1 MRVVYLT
8 AGAGGMYCGSCLRDN
23 ALAAALIRQGRDVL
37 LWPVYS
43 PIRTDDRDVSDS
55 RVVFG
60 GINVYL
66 QHRWRFARKLPR
78 SLARLLDHPLLL
90 KWAMRGAGS
99 TDPKL
104 AAELMATLLL
114 AEEGPHAGEVD
125 ALIEQL
131 KSAGAGIVHLPNA
144 FFVGLARRIKLALNV
159 PVVCTLTGEDILL
172 DKLDATSKANV
183 LALLRERA
191 TDVDTFLSV
200 SNHYTAYAL
209 EHFGVA
215 PDRVE
220 HVPLGIRMDDAS
232 AAEAAPRGTTFTV
245 GYLARICPEKGL
257 HNLIEAFEMLVTE
270 GRDCRLLVAGY
281 LGAGDRAYFRA
292 LEQRVAGGVLRDR
305 VAFLGELDRAEKF
318 AFLRRL
324 DVLSVPTEYKE
335 AKGLYILE
343 AMSQGVPVVQPAHG
357 SFPELIEST
366 GGGILHEP
374 NDAGALA
381 AGLRQ
386 MMDDHELRAR
396 LGAAARQSVRDR
408 HSDEHMAAAA
418 WAAFEAAAARYS
430 QKHAG

>member
-23 ALAAALIRQGRDVL
+23 ALAAALIRRGRDVL

-43 PIRTDDRDVSDS
+43 PIRTDDHDVSDS

-66 QHRWRFARKLPR
+66 QHRWKLARRLPR
-78 SLARLLDHPLLL
+78 RLTRWLDHPRLL

-104 AAELMATLLL
+104 ASELMTTLLQ
-114 AEEGPHAGEVD
+114 AEEGPHVGEID
-125 ALIEQL
+125 ALVEHL
-131 KSAGAGIVHLPNA
+131 RAAGASLVHLPNA
-144 FFVGLARRIKLALNV
+144 FFVGLARRIKAALNV

-172 DKLDATSKANV
+172 DKLAPAARANV

-191 TDVDTFLSV
+191 ADVDGFLSV

-209 EHFGVA
+209 EHFGVQ
-215 PDRVE
+215 PERVRR
-220 HVPLGIRMDDAS
+220 VPLGIAWDDG
-232 AAEAAPRGTTFTV
+232 AAMEARPKEGAFTV

-257 HNLIEAFEMLVTE
+257 HNLIDAFEHLVAE

-281 LGAGDRAYFRA
+281 LGVGDKAYFQA
-292 LEQRVAGGVLRDR
+292 LERRVANGNLRGR
-305 VAFLGELDRAEKF
+305 VAFLGELDRAAKF

-324 DVLSVPTEYKE
+324 DVLSVPTEYRE
-335 AKGLYILE
+335 AKGLYVLE

-374 NDAGALA
+374 NDPVALA

-386 MMDDHELRAR
+386 MMDDHDLRSR
-396 LGAAARQSVRDR
+396 LGATGRQSIRDK
-408 HSDEHMAAAA
+408 HTDEHMADAA
-418 WAAFEAAAARYS
+418 WAAFEAIAAEY
-430 QKHAG
+430 KG

>member
-23 ALAAALIRQGRDVL
+23 ALAAALIRRGHDVL

-43 PIRTDDRDVSDS
+43 PIRTDERDVSER
-55 RVVFG
+55 RVLFG

-78 SLARLLDHPLLL
+78 SLTRLLDHPVLL

-99 TDPKL
+99 TDPRL
-104 AAELMATLLL
+104 AAELMSTLLL
-114 AEEGPHAGEVD
+114 GEAGPHAGEVES
-125 ALIEQL
+125 LISQL

-144 FFVGLARRIKLALNV
+144 FFVGLARRIKAVLNV

-172 DKLDATSKANV
+172 DKLDGASRSRV
-183 LALLRERA
+183 LGLLRERA
-191 TDVDTFLSV
+191 ADVDGFLSV
-200 SNHYTAYAL
+200 SQHYTAYAL
-209 EHFGVA
+209 AHFGVA
-215 PDRVE
+215 PARVRY
-220 HVPLGIRMDDAS
+220 VPLGISWEDE
-232 AAEAAPRGTTFTV
+232 AAVEAAPRDGGFTV

-281 LGAGDRAYFRA
+281 LGAGDRGYFRA
-292 LEQRVAGGVLRDR
+292 LERRVAGGVLRDR
-305 VAFLGELDRAEKF
+305 VTFFGELDRAEKF

-324 DVLSVPTEYKE
+324 DVLSVPTEYEE

-357 SFPELIEST
+357 SFPELIAST

-386 MMDDHELRAR
+386 MMDDHDLRAR
-396 LGAAARQSVRDR
+396 LGATARQSIRDK
-408 HSDEHMAAAA
+408 HLDEHMADAA
-418 WAAFEAAAARYS
+418 WAAFEEVAARFW
-430 QKHAG
+430 GGG

>member
-23 ALAAALIRQGRDVL
+23 ALAAALLRQGRDVL

-43 PIRTDDRDVSDS
+43 PIRTDDHDVSAS

-78 SLARLLDHPLLL
+78 GIARLLDHPRLL

-104 AAELMATLLL
+104 AADLMTTLLL
-114 AEEGPHAGEVD
+114 AEEGPHAGEMD
-125 ALIEQL
+125 SLIGHLRAAEP
-131 KSAGAGIVHLPNA
+131 GIVHLPNA
-144 FFVGLARRIKLALNV
+144 FFVGLARRIKSALNV

-172 DKLDATSKANV
+172 DKLDAAARSRV
-183 LALLRERA
+183 LGLMRERA
-191 TDVDTFLSV
+191 ADVDGFLSV

-209 EHFGVA
+209 EHFGVSA
-215 PDRVE
+215 DRVR
-220 HVPLGIRMDDAS
+220 HVPLGVAWDDG
-232 AAEAAPRGTTFTV
+232 AAIEAAPREGTFTV

-257 HNLIEAFEMLVTE
+257 HNLIDAFEHLVGE
-270 GRDCRLLVAGY
+270 GRDCRLLAAGY
-281 LGAGDRAYFRA
+281 LGAGDRAYFSA
-292 LEQRVAGGVLRDR
+292 LERRVARGPLRER
-305 VAFLGELDRAEKF
+305 VEFLGELDRAAKF
-318 AFLRRL
+318 AFFRRL

-357 SFPELIEST
+357 SFPELIAST

-374 NDAGALA
+374 NDPVALA
-381 AGLRQ
+381 SGLRQ
-386 MMDDHELRAR
+386 MMDDHDLRAR
-396 LGAAARQSVRDR
+396 LGAAAWQSIRDK
-408 HSDEHMAAAA
+408 HTDEHMANAA
-418 WAAFEAAAARYS
+418 WAAFEAIAAEHARS
-430 QKHAG
+430 E

>member
-43 PIRTDDRDVSDS
+43 PIRTDDQDVSAS

-66 QHRWRFARKLPR
+66 QHRWRFARRLPKALTR
-78 SLARLLDHPLLL
+78 WLDHPALLR
-90 KWAMRGAGS
+90 WAMRGAGS

-104 AAELMATLLL
+104 AADLMTTLLM
-114 AEEGPHAGEVD
+114 AEEGPHAREMD
-125 ALIEQL
+125 ALIDHL
-131 KSAGAGIVHLPNA
+131 RDASPAIVHLPNA
-144 FFVGLARRIKLALNV
+144 FFVGLARRIRSALNV

-172 DKLDATSKANV
+172 DKLDAGARDRV
-183 LALLRERA
+183 LTLLRERA
-191 TDVDTFLSV
+191 VDVDGFLSV

-209 EHFGVA
+209 ANFGVA
-215 PDRVE
+215 PDRVR
-220 HVPLGIRMDDAS
+220 HVPLGVAWDDGA
-232 AAEAAPRGTTFTV
+232 AAEAPPREGTFTI

-257 HNLIEAFEMLVTE
+257 HNLIEAFEHLVEE

-281 LGAGDRAYFRA
+281 LGEGDKAYFQT
-292 LEQRVAGGVLRDR
+292 LERRVAKSAARER
-305 VAFLGELDRAEKF
+305 VSFLGELDRSQKF

-324 DVLSVPTEYKE
+324 DVLSVPTEYEE
-335 AKGLYILE
+335 AKGLYVLE
-343 AMSQGVPVVQPAHG
+343 AMSQGVPVVQPSHG

-374 NDAGALA
+374 NNPVALA
-381 AGLRQ
+381 DGLRR
-386 MMDDHELRAR
+386 MMDDHDLRAR
-396 LGAAARQSVRDR
+396 LGTSARKSIREK
-408 HSDEHMAAAA
+408 HTDERMAAAA
-418 WAAFEAAAARYS
+418 WAAFEAVVAER
-430 QKHAG
+430 AGGA